1 MQQAAQFQMA
11 DSKKRVASTQ
21 LTRDGPDPDDNETEP
36 EMGSFKKA
44 SEEVMATRRI
54 VKVKRAP
61 QQAAPSAN
69 PFSGIRLVPPTADS
83 TSQETEIEN
92 KNVGESKETEKIGLN
107 GNDANQ
113 TSQQDDVKNGEGEE
127 LEKESKNEDE
137 SSIMTGEESKEAEA
151 ENTANVGTEEA
162 KENDGSASKEDV
174 ESKTK
179 SEKETGNEDESKADE
194 KERVPVQAGS
204 LSSFGQLSSGQNAF
218 KGLAGTGFSTSS
230 FSFGSG
236 STEGS
241 ASISAFSNAGSVFG
255 SKPDSSLKEV
265 PIETGEENEQTVFT
279 ADAVLFEFL
288 QGGWKERGK
297 GEVKLNLPVSDEAK
311 KPRLVM
317 RTKGNYRLVLN
328 ASLYPD
334 MALKDMDK
342 KGVTFACL
350 NSAGEGDAGS
360 GFSTFAL
367 KFREG
372 GIRDDFCGVVSAH
385 KGEKEKEE
393 AAAVLKNPENSPK
406 ESNE

>member
-1 MQQAAQFQMA
+1 MA
-11 DSKKRVASTQ
+11 ESKKRVAFTQ
-21 LTRDGPDPDDNETEP
+21 LTRDDPDPDDNEPEP

-44 SEEVMATRRI
+44 SEEVMATRRV

-61 QQAAPSAN
+61 QQAAPSVN

-83 TSQETEIEN
+83 TSQETEIIDTR
-92 KNVGESKETEKIGLN
+92 NVGESKETEKIGQNENEAIKTSLN
-107 GNDANQ
+107 G
-113 TSQQDDVKNGEGEE
+113 DVENGEG
-127 LEKESKNEDE
+127 KEIVKENKNEDK
-137 SSIMTGEESKEAEA
+137 SSIETGEEGKAAEA
-151 ENTANVGTEEA
+151 ENTSKIGTEEV

-174 ESKTK
+174 ESKTE
-179 SEKETGNEDESKADE
+179 SQKETGNEHESKAGE
-194 KERVPVQAGS
+194 KETVPDQAGS
-204 LSSFGQLSSGQNAF
+204 MSSFGQLSSGQNAF

-230 FSFGSG
+230 FSFGSV

-241 ASISAFSNAGSVFG
+241 APISAFSNAGSVFG

-265 PIETGEENEQTVFT
+265 PIETGEENEKTLFT
-279 ADAVLFEFL
+279 ADAMLFEYL

-297 GEVKLNLPVSDEAK
+297 GEVKLNLPVSDKGK

-350 NSAGEGDAGS
+350 NSAGEGEAGS

-372 GIRDDFCGVVSAH
+372 DIRDDFSGVVSAH
-385 KGEKEKEE
+385 KGEKKKEE
-393 AAAVLKNPENSPK
+393 ADAVLKNPENSPK